1 MGEGIKSRILIYNGN
16 KVDSYFKSKK
26 EIILYRGLDFDS
38 LKKINY
44 TNIYAWLTKEK
55 KQSTNKSFLVRDDY
69 QIKTTNK
76 VLKEFQKQ
84 NRTTIIL
91 ACGLGK
97 TLIGMDIFE
106 KLKPNL
112 TVVFVPSIALI
123 RQTRLDWIQ
132 TSNVEFSSLAVCSIN
147 DRDKNDE
154 ASFEESDLN
163 FKITTKP
170 EEIKK
175 WIKTNKKKKKSNF
188 YNLSVF

>member
-1 MGEGIKSRILIYNGN
+1 MP
-16 KVDSYFKSKK
+16 
-26 EIILYRGLDFDS
+26 GLQR
-38 LKKINY
+38 
-44 TNIYAWLTKEK
+44 K

-147 DRDKNDE
+147 DRDAKNDE

-170 EEIKK
+170 EEIKNGLNQ
-175 WIKTNKKKKKSNF
+175 INQKKSNF
-188 YNLSVF
+188 YNLSIF